1 MKKIILSTV
10 MAASFLPMF
19 AQSKF
24 EPEIKVNVE
33 VGIDENKSFSTG
45 GTFIAGYKLTDKF
58 RLGVGVGFSYLELL
72 YEDHY
77 REASAYVPV
86 FVDAKYKFV
95 DEGIAPYVGGSVG
108 YSVFIPYSDYVKN
121 EKLGL
126 MLYPHFGVEFPLK
139 KGAIILEAGYK
150 YQARSSDVVANSGLD
165 YSQAVLA
172 VGYRF

>member
-10 MAASFLPMF
+10 MAALFLPMF

-33 VGIDENKSFSTG
+33 VGIDDGKSFSTG
-45 GTFIAGYKLTDKF
+45 GTFIAGYNLTSKF
-58 RLGVGVGFSYLELL
+58 RLGVGVGFSYIDLL
-72 YEDHY
+72 YADKY

-86 FVDAKYKFV
+86 FIDAKYKFV

-108 YSVFIPYSDYVKN
+108 YSVFVPYSDYVKN
-121 EKLGL
+121 EKLGF
-126 MLYPHFGVEFPLK
+126 MSYPHFGVEFPLK
-139 KGAIILEAGYK
+139 SGALILEAGYK
-150 YQARSSDVVANSGLD
+150 YQARSSLD
-165 YSQAVLA
+165 YSQTVLA

>member
-1 MKKIILSTV
+1 MKKLILSTI

-19 AQSKF
+19 AHSKF

-45 GTFIAGYKLTDKF
+45 GTFIAGYKLADKF
-58 RLGVGVGFSYLELL
+58 RLGVGVGFSYLDLL
-72 YEDHY
+72 YADNY

-121 EKLGL
+121 EKLGF
-126 MLYPHFGVEFPLK
+126 MFYPHFGVEFPLK
-139 KGAIILEAGYK
+139 KGAFILEAGYK
-150 YQARSSDVVANSGLD
+150 YQARSSDVLVNSGLN